1 MAISGLLY
9 QLQEIDLQIEAR
21 EKAIQKMTADLGE
34 SQLLREARDG
44 LAAEQKR
51 LATLTS
57 EQRDLELQ
65 AEELSDKIK
74 ANEKDLYSGRIRI
87 PKELSN
93 LQQEITAL
101 KSRRSEMEDRLLAL
115 LEQIESS
122 RKTSALLS
130 AEFKKVDE
138 QWRLQQSE
146 LRLGIETNRKAV
158 DDLTPRRQAIASG
171 IDAESLSLYQRLRK
185 QKGTAVARVEQGIC
199 RGCRI
204 SLPSSE
210 LQRVRGGV
218 LVQCSSCSRIL
229 YLP

>member
-1 MAISGLLY
+1 MAISGVLY
-9 QLQEIDLQIEAR
+9 QLQEIDLQIEAG

-34 SQLLREARDG
+34 SQLLREARDS
-44 LAAEQKR
+44 LAAEQKL

-65 AEELSDKIK
+65 AEELSGKIK
-74 ANEKDLYSGRIRI
+74 ANEKDLYSGRIHV

-101 KSRRSEMEDRLLAL
+101 KARRSEMEDRLLAF

-146 LRLGIETNRKAV
+146 LRLGIENSRKAV

-171 IDAESLSLYQRLRK
+171 IDPESLSLYQRLRK

-210 LQRVRGGV
+210 LQRVRSGV